1 MPCGYVSLTG
11 VERTVDL
18 ESVIDVVL
26 GYSTKRSEWTATLVF
41 DPESKAFVELRSSPQ
56 DVRGNSSEEGE
67 EVAAEYITDTFGLT
81 PEQIS
86 SVMKRP
92 SEWRL
97 IDLR

>member
-1 MPCGYVSLTG
+1 VMPCGYVSLTG

-18 ESVIDVVL
+18 ESVTDVVL

-56 DVRGNSSEEGE
+56 DVRGNSSEEGGG
-67 EVAAEYITDTFGLT
+67 AAEYITDTFGLT